1 MDNIAG
7 GPQQKGKRGCFSLA
21 FIAPPQYSTGPQPR
35 GPHWAYGFSGGQQE
49 NWKWHSASLTL
60 WKLSCKILQ
69 GLITQGSPEETWKPV
84 HTVYL
89 KVAKRV
95 DHKRFHHILLLLLL
109 FTKKQLCE
117 VIEVVSNSTVIVC
130 SIHVYHIIMLYTLT
144 LRWILFFSMLFF
156 NYISIKPGRGNG
168 GDATK
173 SEGAGAASE
182 YGDSEPKRR
191 KCWKDKGIKNY
202 MKCWETWGHQG
213 INEAFCFKGE
223 QQMGN

>member
-109 FTKKQLCE
+109 LFTKKQLCE

-130 SIHVYHIIMLYTLT
+130 SIHVYQIVTSILNNGICQLYHNKAEKNELTDKVNFKTSWMFSYFLLKIREKDVVMLL
-144 LRWILFFSMLFF
+144 S
-156 NYISIKPGRGNG
+156 G
-168 GDATK
+168 
-173 SEGAGAASE
+173 
-182 YGDSEPKRR
+182 
-191 KCWKDKGIKNY
+191 KCN
-202 MKCWETWGHQG
+202 
-213 INEAFCFKGE
+213 FLSSVLL
-223 QQMGN
+223 QQKLEMVNQCYSCYSSV